1 MKNILLVLVGGTI
14 CTEINDDGMLSC
26 DKKAGIHLKENFL
39 NSSSKFKD
47 KAEITL
53 TENLLI
59 LSENMTVEKWNVII
73 NTLRKALKE
82 KSYDGIILAHGTD
95 TLAYSS
101 ALFSLVL
108 CSLKIPVF
116 FVSANE
122 TLLSERS
129 NGNQNFR
136 CAVECICR
144 GIPANVYA
152 VYKNISDGKMYLHLA
167 SRLLQCANY
176 SEDFYSVGAMDISKI
191 NSQNYKLYF
200 EEIEKNYPES
210 AKKPFI
216 ELEGDWKLS
225 ECVLKIDPYVSINY
239 DAFDYS
245 KFSAVLHGSYHSGT
259 ACSEKNKY
267 SNHYGKNSALYMIDK
282 CALLNP
288 KVDVY
293 FSPAKISHET
303 YETVGIIGEHTK
315 NGQKAEFIY
324 GVTNEM
330 AYAKLLLL
338 YSIYETK
345 DEILKVLAQNCNFEK
360 IV

>member
-39 NSSSKFKD
+39 NSSSEFKD

-73 NTLRKALKE
+73 NTLREALKE

-144 GIPANVYA
+144 GVPANVYA

-176 SEDFYSVGAMDISKI
+176 AEDFYSVGAMDISKM
-191 NSQNYKLYF
+191 NSQNYKSYF
-200 EEIEKNYPES
+200 DELEKRYPENE
-210 AKKPFI
+210 KKP
-216 ELEGDWKLS
+216 LVDLYGDWHLK
-225 ECVLKIDPYVSINY
+225 ECVLKIEPYVSINY
-239 DAFDYS
+239 DAYDYS

-267 SNHYGKNSALYMIDK
+267 SNDYGKNSVLYMLDK
-282 CALLNP
+282 CASLNP
-288 KVDVY
+288 RVDVY
-293 FSPAKISHET
+293 ISPSKISYET
-303 YETVGIIGEHTK
+303 YETVGIIAKHRK
-315 NGQKAEFIY
+315 NGSKAEFLY
-324 GVTNEM
+324 GFTNEM
-330 AYAKLLLL
+330 AYVKLLIA
-338 YSIYETK
+338 YSLFKSKT
-345 DEILKVLAQNCNFEK
+345 EILDFLNTRINFEN